1 MDRPV
6 DAQYRRKRIFK
17 RALSAAAVLVPLLAL
32 FGLAPRWIRPAVSR
46 SDVRLATV
54 DAGPIEATISASG
67 TVVPEFEQVLSSP
80 IDARVVKIL
89 KRPGAVL
96 KKGEP
101 IIDLDVSESLL
112 GLEKLNEQMALKQNQ
127 QSRKKLDLES
137 TLIAKKSQLR
147 LREIDVESL
156 DIQVAKQ
163 KKLRAGGL
171 NSEEQL
177 RQAEVDAEK
186 AKVEVQQLRESIAN
200 AERATAAELEGVTLE
215 IATLKKE
222 REQSLRLLERATTKA
237 DRDGVLTW
245 VVSEEGALVRKG
257 DVVARIADLSTFRVD
272 ATISDIHASHLRTGM
287 PARIKITDTD
297 WLEGT
302 IATVLPTIKDGIM
315 TAQITLADKSN
326 KLLRSNLRVDA
337 FVVTDRRQKA
347 LRLKRGAYA
356 NTEGVHD
363 LFVVRGGKA
372 VKMPVRIGLS
382 SFDFCEIVD
391 GLLAGDEV
399 IISDMKDYSHLREV
413 AFQ

>member
-6 DAQYRRKRIFK
+6 DAQFRRKRIFK
-17 RALSAAAVLVPLLAL
+17 RTLSAAAVLVPLLAL

-46 SDVRLATV
+46 SDVRLAAV

-96 KKGEP
+96 KRGEP

-112 GLEKLNEQMALKQNQ
+112 SLEKLNEQLALKQNQ
-127 QSRKKLDLES
+127 QARKKLELES

-147 LREIDVESL
+147 LREIDAKSL

-163 KKLRAGGL
+163 QKLRAGGL

-186 AKVEVQQLRESIAN
+186 AKVEVQQLRESIVN
-200 AERATAAELEGVTLE
+200 AERATAAELEGLTFE

-257 DVVARIADLSTFRVD
+257 DVVARIADLSSFRVD
-272 ATISDIHASHLRTGM
+272 ATISDIHASRLRAGM
-287 PARIKITDTD
+287 PARIKISETD

-302 IATVLPTIKDGIM
+302 ISTVLPTIKDGIM
-315 TAQITLADKSN
+315 TAQIALTDKSN
-326 KLLRSNLRVDA
+326 RLLRSNLRVDA

-347 LRLKRGAYA
+347 LRLKRGAYP
-356 NTEGVHD
+356 NSEGVHD
-363 LFVVRGGKA
+363 LFVLRGGRA
-372 VKMPVRIGLS
+372 VKAPVRIGLS
-382 SFDFCEIVD
+382 SFDYCEIVD

>member
-6 DAQYRRKRIFK
+6 DATFRRRRIVKRG
-17 RALSAAAVLVPLLAL
+17 LSAVAVLVALLAL
-32 FGLAPRWIRPAVSR
+32 FGLVPRWIRPSVNR
-46 SDVRLATV
+46 SDIRVATV

-67 TVVPEFEQVLSSP
+67 TVAPEFQQVLSTP

-96 KKGEP
+96 KRGEP

-112 GLEKLNEQMALKQNQ
+112 SLEKLDEQLALKQNQ
-127 QSRKKLDLES
+127 QARKKLDLES
-137 TLIAKKSQLR
+137 TLIAKRSQLR
-147 LREIDVESL
+147 LREIDVKSL

-163 KKLRAGGL
+163 KKLRADGL
-171 NSEEQL
+171 NSAEQL

-200 AERATAAELEGVTLE
+200 AERSTAAELEGVGLE

-257 DVVARIADLSTFRVD
+257 EVVARIADLSSFRVD
-272 ATISDIHASHLRTGM
+272 ATVSDIHASRLRAGM
-287 PARIKITDTD
+287 PARIKVNEAD
-297 WLEGT
+297 WLDGA
-302 IATVLPTIKDGIM
+302 ISTVLPTIKDGIM
-315 TAQITLADKSN
+315 TAQISLEDKAN
-326 KLLRSNLRVDA
+326 KLLRSNLRVDV
-337 FVVTDRRQKA
+337 FIVTDRRQKA
-347 LRLKRGAYA
+347 HRLKRGAYP
-356 NTEGVHD
+356 NGEGVHD
-363 LFVVRGGKA
+363 LFVVRGEKA
-372 VKMPVRIGLS
+372 VKTPVRIGLS
-382 SFDFCEIVD
+382 SFDYCEVVD
-391 GLLAGDEV
+391 GLVGGDEV
-399 IISDMKDYSHLREV
+399 IISDMKDYNHLREV